1 MLRLDLQQADTALYS
16 FVRIN
21 GYQAL
26 RDAD

>member
-1 MLRLDLQQADTALYS
+1 MLRLDLQQADTGLYS

-21 GYQAL
+21 GHQAL